1 MKFEPRTLRLL
12 PVFAALSDAQR
23 CAIASAAAL
32 RHLAKGE
39 AAFCEGG
46 PVSQVFLTL
55 SGHVKLSRASWH
67 RDSVIL
73 GIAHPGEPF
82 GLAGDVLGR
91 RQTITAVALCD
102 CTLAAWHVD
111 IWDGFLRDVP
121 GLATGLLQVIE
132 RRLAVTQ
139 DRLVE
144 IASLDVPRRIAHLV
158 LRLID
163 QAGRQ
168 EEDGVRID
176 FPITRQDIAALTGT
190 TLHSA
195 SRILTQWERQ
205 RIVGGGRRELLV
217 RNVPA
222 LLSLARA
229 STATSGT

>member
-1 MKFEPRTLRLL
+1 MKFEPWPLKPL
-12 PVFAALSDAQR
+12 PVFAALSDTQR
-23 CAIASAAAL
+23 YEIASTASL
-32 RHLAKGE
+32 RHLTKGE
-39 AAFCEGG
+39 SAFCEGA
-46 PVSQVFLTL
+46 PASDVFLTL
-55 SGHVKLSRASWH
+55 SGHVKLSRAGWH

-91 RQTITAVALCD
+91 RQTITAVALCN

-144 IASLDVPRRIAHLV
+144 IASLAVPRRIAYLV

-163 QAGRQ
+163 RAGRQ
-168 EEDGVRID
+168 EEDGVWVD

-190 TLHSA
+190 TLHNA

-217 RNVPA
+217 RNIPA
-222 LLSLARA
+222 LLSLA
-229 STATSGT
+229 TAGMAAPDA